1 MAIHTF
7 AGQPSRRSIGPAVGV
22 SGFAMWR
29 SLGVRGLCWSQVLP
43 TAISISHSVCGP
55 VVLVIHAGENDVGL
69 LRMDEILTLMRADL
83 ARFLPRCYVGLVGVG
98 PQGHLSVTLWHLS
111 EFTER
116 LMLECPVLVAPGK
129 GWLSVIDSLRGIT
142 TAL

>member
-55 VVLVIHAGENDVGL
+55 VVLVIHARGNDVGL

-83 ARFLPRCYVGLVGVG
+83 ERIRGFFQDVMLVWSELD
-98 PQGHLSVTLWHLS
+98 HRVT
-111 EFTER
+111 
-116 LMLECPVLVAPGK
+116 
-129 GWLSVIDSLRGIT
+129 
-142 TAL
+142 

>member
-1 MAIHTF
+1 MFCRLCSARVVLLIFFYFAGGYPPFRFGFLAIHTF

-55 VVLVIHAGENDVGL
+55 VALVIHARGNDVGL
-69 LRMDEILTLMRADL
+69 LRMDEFLMLMRADL
-83 ARFLPRCYVGLVGVG
+83 ECIRGFFQDVMLVWSELD
-98 PQGHLSVTLWHLS
+98 HRVT
-111 EFTER
+111 
-116 LMLECPVLVAPGK
+116 
-129 GWLSVIDSLRGIT
+129 
-142 TAL
+142 

>member
-1 MAIHTF
+1 
-7 AGQPSRRSIGPAVGV
+7 
-22 SGFAMWR
+22 MWR

-43 TAISISHSVCGP
+43 TAISISHSVRGP
-55 VVLVIHAGENDVGL
+55 VVLVIHARGNDVGL

-83 ARFLPRCYVGLVGVG
+83 EHIRGFFQDVMLVGVG

-116 LMLECPVLVAPGK
+116 LMLECPVLFAPG
-129 GWLSVIDSLRGIT
+129 
-142 TAL
+142 